1 MTTTIIFAF
10 KYGRSTNNSTQ
21 KMITQP
27 TLSVNETICRSNI
40 QMMCEKAAANQ
51 LIFRPHF
58 KTHQS
63 VKTGEWFREA
73 GVTAITVSS
82 VSMAQKFADAGWDDI
97 TIAFPMNI
105 RESEQVSQLA
115 EQVKLNL
122 LFDTHEQASALASVL
137 KQEAGYFIKI
147 DVGHRRAGIL
157 PDDTD
162 SIDRIISAAGSELLN
177 FKGFLTH
184 AGQTYSAKNK
194 DEILSIHRKSAE
206 ILHGLKQKYIN
217 KFPGI
222 ITSSGDTPSCS
233 LATDF
238 TGIDEI
244 RPGNFV
250 YYDLMQL
257 QLGSCSFNQIAAA
270 VICPVVSVYP
280 SRNEALIY
288 GGAVHLSKESL
299 NRTDGRRIFG
309 LAVPFNEGNLTD
321 ADVWI
326 APEGD
331 DFVVSLSQEH
341 GIISLDSQ
349 WAKNL
354 KPGNMVAIIP
364 VHSCLVADLIGSGF
378 SH

>member
-1 MTTTIIFAF
+1 
-10 KYGRSTNNSTQ
+10 
-21 KMITQP
+21 MITQP
-27 TLSVNETICRSNI
+27 TFSVNETISRSNI

-82 VSMAQKFADAGWDDI
+82 VNMARKFAAAGWTDI

-105 RESEQVSQLA
+105 REAEQVSQLA

-162 SIDRIISAAGSELLN
+162 SIDRIISAVGSELLK

-194 DEILSIHRKSAE
+194 DEILSINRKTSE
-206 ILHGLKQKYIN
+206 ILNGLKQKYIN

-233 LATDF
+233 LAIDF

-257 QLGSCSFNQIAAA
+257 LLGSCSFNQIAAA

-299 NRTDGRRIFG
+299 HRPDGSRIFG
-309 LAVPFNEGNLTD
+309 LAVPFIDGKLAD
-321 ADVWI
+321 ADAWL

-349 WAKNL
+349 WSKNL
-354 KPGNMVAIIP
+354 KPGNLVAIIP
-364 VHSCLVADLIGSGF
+364 VHSCLAADLLGSGDF
-378 SH
+378 